1 MRLNEHGKISQK
13 LISGRLREQVTRM
26 KSPSEETVLTL
37 LAMISKDKIQR
48 TIQLAGLIGLLF
60 GVWTMLRTPTLILPP
75 WFLVLLLL
83 PILLGVSFIL
93 GLATK
98 YLTKNNWS
106 KLTYTAIFVGP
117 FCFTFYILEYV
128 PTRKIIVADSF
139 SGEVR
144 LLLSKDSKDNFEL
157 NEYGIG
163 YVSEPTY
170 RQGFKPKV
178 DKAGKDI
185 TNDIIGSLA
194 FGSLAHVTIDGNRIG
209 PYKYLSF
216 RVPGQP
222 TDSLTSDLLGLIER
236 NAIDTARLIK
246 E

>member
-1 MRLNEHGKISQK
+1 M
-13 LISGRLREQVTRM
+13 V
-26 KSPSEETVLTL
+26 
-37 LAMISKDKIQR
+37 SKDKIQR
-48 TIQLAGLIGLLF
+48 IIQVAGLIGLLL

-75 WFLVLLLL
+75 WFLVLLFL
-83 PILLGVSFIL
+83 PILLGVSFLL

-98 YLTKNNWS
+98 HLIKNNWS
-106 KLTYTAIFVGP
+106 RLTYTAIFVGL
-117 FCFTFYILEYV
+117 FCITFYISEYV
-128 PTRKIIVADSF
+128 PTRNIIVADSF

-144 LLLSKDSKDNFEL
+144 LLLSKDSVDNFEL

-163 YVSEPTY
+163 YVSESTY

-178 DKAGKDI
+178 EKAGKDI
-185 TNDIIGSLA
+185 TNDIIRSIA
-194 FGSLAHVTIDGNRIG
+194 FGSLAHGTIDGKVIG

-222 TDSLTSDLLGLIER
+222 TDSLTNDLLGLIEI
-236 NAIDTARLIK
+236 NAIDTTRLIK